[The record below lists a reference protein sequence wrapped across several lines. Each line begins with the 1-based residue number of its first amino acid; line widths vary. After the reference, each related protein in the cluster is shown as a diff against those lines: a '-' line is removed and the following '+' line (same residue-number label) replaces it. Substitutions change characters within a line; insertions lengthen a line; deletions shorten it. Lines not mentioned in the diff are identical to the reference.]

1 MKTFN
6 QFRQECQYIIERII
20 RIPRKVTPNKGALG
34 YTDSGRFRKI
44 GDVTSYKVDPKEL
57 NPKVP
62 LVRDRNIGNTRD
74 GKPRVNFQSMKQE
87 RDSRVRSVI
96 DKASQDAKSGKIESQ
111 KTKDRKGQAH
121 SNVYGFGDKLD
132 KEVEDM
138 VLGPNELR
146 PKDYIPQKGFKT
158 RN

>member
-20 RIPRKVTPNKGALG
+20 RIPRKATPNKGALG

-57 NPKVP
+57 NPRVP

-74 GKPRVNFQSMKQE
+74 GKPRVNFQSMKKE

-96 DKASQDAKSGKIESQ
+96 DKASQDAKSGKIKS
-111 KTKDRKGQAH
+111 TKLK
-121 SNVYGFGDKLD
+121 
-132 KEVEDM
+132 
-138 VLGPNELR
+138 
-146 PKDYIPQKGFKT
+146 
-158 RN
+158 

>member
-20 RIPRKVTPNKGALG
+20 KIPRKATPNKGALG

-57 NPKVP
+57 NPRVP

-74 GKPRVNFQSMKQE
+74 GKPRVNFQSMKKE

-96 DKASQDAKSGKIESQ
+96 DKASQDAKSGKIKSQ
-111 KTKDRKGQAH
+111 KTKDTRGQAQ
-121 SNVYGFGDKLD
+121 SNVYGFENQQDK
-132 KEVEDM
+132 DM
-138 VLGPNELR
+138 ENFFLGPKSQR
-146 PKDYIPQKGFKT
+146 PKNYIPP
-158 RN
+158 N

>member
-1 MKTFN
+1 MNTFN

-20 RIPRKVTPNKGALG
+20 RIPRKATPNKGALG

-57 NPKVP
+57 NPRVP

-96 DKASQDAKSGKIESQ
+96 DKASQNAKSGKIESQ
-111 KTKDRKGQAH
+111 KTKDRRGQAQ
-121 SNVYGFGDKLD
+121 SNVYGFDDKRD
-132 KEVEDM
+132 KEVEDI
-138 VLGPNELR
+138 VLGPKSQR
-146 PKDYIPQKGFKT
+146 PKDYIPP
-158 RN
+158 N